1 MSVLKFRGAWQR
13 KHWSNFCL
21 ITQNFSINIT
31 RFSVTATVTLVI
43 PFKLLSSLFH
53 SSILSAKIVFKPV
66 RRACNFF
73 LVCFISFGWP
83 QARIFTF
90 SMSHSCCLITLL
102 YRRLVRMGVRQRGQD
117 LSLIAPLS
125 SSSMYLQ
132 KRVWYRMYHFL
143 NLSPFPGKMKTFW
156 VHLRLFVSGIYICGT
171 KYFVDSVWIVFQV
184 YLTP

>member
-31 RFSVTATVTLVI
+31 RFSVTATVTLAI
-43 PFKLLSSLFH
+43 PFKLLSRLFH

-66 RRACNFF
+66 RRACNFC
-73 LVCFISFGWP
+73 LVSLISFGWP
-83 QARIFTF
+83 WERIFTF

-102 YRRLVRMGVRQRGQD
+102 YRKLVRMGVRQRGQD

-132 KRVWYRMYHFL
+132 KRVWYRMCYFL
-143 NLSPFPGKMKTFW
+143 K
-156 VHLRLFVSGIYICGT
+156 FVS
-171 KYFVDSVWIVFQV
+171 FSR
-184 YLTP
+184 